1 VPTGIIHQ
9 TDLFRPYNDPDDHWD
24 LATVFALAARGTLR
38 LKGVLIDAP
47 PQSRFNPDVEAV
59 AQMNVLHGMAAPVVV
74 GSTRALSSA
83 SQRLDQCEET
93 DRSGGAWLL
102 QLLKSS
108 DDPVIITV
116 VGSCRDVALAA
127 NTDPDLFRRR
137 CAGVYLNA
145 GYGAARFQA
154 DWELEYNVQRDLA
167 AYRAMFALPCPLY
180 WLPCFEDTRR
190 GEITEWGTLW
200 WFRQSEILETLPGK
214 LQQYFLYAL
223 GPVHGTGWY
232 QFLAG
237 TPPSEPIARL
247 GHEMRAMW
255 STAGLL
261 HAAGFVVD
269 STGALAPLGKS
280 GVDPVFEF
288 VPITVRCSQTGQ
300 TSWEREVT
308 SRTRFLFRVRHPLLY
323 RQAMTR
329 ALRELLSGSG
339 DQPPA

>member
-24 LATVFALAARGTLR
+24 LATVFALAARGALR
-38 LKGVLIDAP
+38 LQGVLIDAP
-47 PQSRFNPDVEAV
+47 PQPRFNPDVEAV
-59 AQMNVLHGMAAPVVV
+59 AQMNVLHGMAVPAVV
-74 GSTRALSSA
+74 GSTRSLRSA
-83 SQRLDQCEET
+83 TQGLAQCQET

-102 QLLKSS
+102 QALKSS
-108 DDPVIITV
+108 DDPVIINV

-127 NTDPDLFRRR
+127 NTDPDLFARR

-145 GYGAARFQA
+145 GYGAARLQA

-180 WLPCFEDTRR
+180 WLPCFEDIRR

-200 WFRQSEILETLPGK
+200 WFRQSEILGALRGT

-223 GPVHGTGWY
+223 GSEPEAGWY
-232 QFLAG
+232 QFLEG
-237 TPPSEPIARL
+237 IPPSELLSRV
-247 GHEMRAMW
+247 GSEMRAMW

-269 STGALAPLGKS
+269 GTGALEPLGKR

-288 VPITVRCSQTGQ
+288 VPVTVRCTETGQ
-300 TSWEREVT
+300 TSWERETT
-308 SRTRFLFRVRHPLLY
+308 SHNRFLFRVRHPHLY

-329 ALRELLSGSG
+329 ALCELLSGRG
-339 DQPPA
+339 DEGPA